1 MYIKSLKNMQP
12 FDSVISFLKM
22 YSKEIVMCTDDANKD
37 MHGELIYQN
46 KTYKQPKC
54 PVMGRWL
61 RSELPI

>member
-37 MHGELIYQN
+37 IHGELIY
-46 KTYKQPKC
+46 
-54 PVMGRWL
+54 
-61 RSELPI
+61 